1 MSGQPLDKMLKQY
14 YGQQQLSSEA
24 MARMVALADSVDQNR
39 QQQQKANFWQR
50 RWGEQ
55 RKLSLV
61 ASVMVALLLIPLLW
75 PADEP
80 LLTRVAKEVALNH
93 NKQLASDYVTD
104 SYQALAA
111 VMDKLDFKPALPTRL
126 KQVGY
131 SMIGARYCS
140 IQGGIAAQIKLA
152 SAEGEAVTLYQ
163 TQLNPALAALGE
175 QSYMVGNIRVETWQE
190 GEIFFSLASSSQ
202 ANLAGITAKP

>member
-1 MSGQPLDKMLKQY
+1 MSDQPLDKMLKQHY
-14 YGQQQLSSEA
+14 EQQQLSSEA
-24 MARMVALADSVDQNR
+24 MARMVALADSVDQNHK
-39 QQQQKANFWQR
+39 QQQRANFWQR

-111 VMDKLDFKPALPTRL
+111 VMNKLDFKPAPPTRL
-126 KQVGY
+126 KQAGY
-131 SMIGARYCS
+131 RMIGARYCS
-140 IQGGIAAQIKLA
+140 IQGEIAAQIKLS
-152 SAEGEAVTLYQ
+152 SAAGEVMTLYQ
-163 TQLNPALAALGE
+163 TRLNPRLAALGE
-175 QSYMVGNIRVETWQE
+175 QSYMADNIRVETWQE
-190 GEIFFSLASSSQ
+190 GEIFFSLASSE
-202 ANLAGITAKP
+202 KPSTM